1 MSSNSGPVSSSGSSS
16 SCTSKFSVEDV
27 IAKAQVRPLFLS
39 QLVFTSSKELAG
51 RFEYDLAI
59 QFYLKAL
66 ELSPENSQVLD
77 ALGALYGE
85 VGNHELAVQVSFF
98 FLMDFPPFCETL
110 TAPLTTKVSHS

>member
-27 IAKAQVRPLFLS
+27 IAKAQ
-39 QLVFTSSKELAG
+39 ELAG

-98 FLMDFPPFCETL
+98 FFDGFSALL
-110 TAPLTTKVSHS
+110 